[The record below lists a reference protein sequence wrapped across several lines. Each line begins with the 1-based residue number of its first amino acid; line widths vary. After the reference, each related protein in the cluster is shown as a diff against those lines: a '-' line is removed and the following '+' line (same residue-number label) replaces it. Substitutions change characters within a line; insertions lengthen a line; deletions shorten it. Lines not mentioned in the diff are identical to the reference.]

1 MQKRAVKAVSG
12 LRSQSYEDR
21 LVELKLP
28 SLHEPRCEIDMVQTY
43 KLINDDKIE
52 EFFTRADEWRPT
64 RANAGK
70 DNLLKRRCNRE
81 FRNRFFSSRVI
92 DEWNGLPN
100 EVKEANSATIFKR
113 LYRRHRVGTVAPS

>member
-52 EFFTRADEWRPT
+52 EFFYESGRAET
-64 RANAGK
+64 
-70 DNLLKRRCNRE
+70 
-81 FRNRFFSSRVI
+81 
-92 DEWNGLPN
+92 N
-100 EVKEANSATIFKR
+100 ESECGQGQFAEEKV
-113 LYRRHRVGTVAPS
+113 